1 MTPTELKARTFQ
13 FSLQSY
19 RLAKPWFKEQET
31 RHVAHQLVRA
41 SSSVA
46 SNYRAACFGRSR
58 AEFGAKIG
66 VTREEA
72 DESAFWTELAQAAH
86 FPADPVLV
94 RAVHL
99 EACELTRIFDASFRT
114 SRGR

>member
-1 MTPTELKARTFQ
+1 MTPAELKARTFQ
-13 FSLQSY
+13 FSLDSY
-19 RLAKPWFKEQET
+19 RLAKAWFREYET
-31 RHVAHQLVRA
+31 RHVAQQLVRA

-46 SNYRAACFGRSR
+46 SNYRAACFGRSH
-58 AEFGAKIG
+58 AEFTAKIG
-66 VTREEA
+66 IAREES
-72 DESAFWTELAQAAH
+72 DESAFWTEFAQAAH

-94 RAVHL
+94 RGVHL